1 MFLLVAFAASTFLS
15 ITAAIV
21 SDSLDKTIRDPEQV
35 SRLLNTEV
43 IGTLPAMKTW
53 RQRLNPVSS
62 VSLDLARLDDAV
74 SDRSFSSYEEAIRT
88 LRNSILLSDFDRRIR
103 SLLITSASPSE
114 GKTTVAAH
122 LAAAHAEQH
131 HKTLLI
137 DCDLRRPSLHRLFQ
151 LTPATGLSTVLTQ
164 ESPWDNAVAKG
175 VNKGDLD
182 FLPAGPPSRRAADLL
197 GKRLPQILEEAATR
211 YDLIIVDAPPL
222 LGFPEPLQMAAN
234 VDGVV
239 IVTRAGQTNRKAVA
253 SVLGTLAR
261 LRANVIGMVLND
273 VKRETGEGYYYYNY
287 YNSYSYRTTKEETTA
302 SS

>member
-1 MFLLVAFAASTFLS
+1 
-15 ITAAIV
+15 
-21 SDSLDKTIRDPEQV
+21 
-35 SRLLNTEV
+35 
-43 IGTLPAMKTW
+43 MKTW

-151 LTPATGLSTVLTQ
+151 LTPATGLSAVLTQ

-175 VNKGDLD
+175 VNRGDLD

-197 GKRLPQILEEAATR
+197 GKRLPPILEEAATR